1 MRTDRLFFILIF
13 LVCFGFTKAQVAPD
27 KYVVYFTDKNNT
39 PYSLDAPEEF
49 LTQKAIDRRIKGAIP
64 IDSTDLPVDPVFL
77 DSIETTG
84 ANVIYKSKWYNFAVV
99 NANEVDIL
107 TIQNFGF
114 VKSVSKRNKKR
125 DFVPVKNKFAAEE
138 LLQKGRDSGY
148 DEVQQQINVDELHD
162 MGYRGDNI
170 RIAVIDA
177 GFNGMDAY
185 QEFEHLY
192 TSGRLIAARNVA
204 TNESIYNSHTHG
216 RSVSSIMCA
225 DLGIEYQGVAIEAEY
240 ILIRSET
247 GATEYIEEE
256 YAWVAAAEYAD
267 SLGADII
274 NSSLGYSTFDW
285 PDQNHTHADLDGVTS
300 IISRAAGMAFHKGIL
315 VVTSAGNLGNDD
327 WYYISVPADQP
338 DILTVGSVN
347 VDGEWSE
354 FSSVGLPEQ
363 TYKPDI
369 AACGEFAPYV
379 ANGEV
384 FNGNGTSYS
393 SPLIAGAAACLWQ
406 SNYSKTNFEV
416 AAAIRASASLY
427 PGGNQ
432 FIGFGIPNFGYAFS
446 ILNDSSNIPSD
457 PDKAEF
463 LSAYLSDDNK
473 LVLNIYSTEQS
484 NVSIKVYD
492 LSGRLVYIEQ
502 VSLQEMAT
510 NTIELKHSFTK
521 SENPIVLIH
530 LEGES
535 FNETQKVS
543 LY

>member
-1 MRTDRLFFILIF
+1 MRTVSLLLFLLFIAGN
-13 LVCFGFTKAQVAPD
+13 GFVKAQVAPN

-39 PYSLDAPEEF
+39 PYSIDAPEEF
-49 LTQKAIDRRIKGAIP
+49 LTQKAIDRRVKGEIP
-64 IDSTDLPVDPVFL
+64 VDSTDLPVDPVYL

-84 ANVIYKSKWYNFAVV
+84 ATVIYKSNWYNFAVV

-114 VKSVSKRNKKR
+114 VSSVSKRNKKSGSV
-125 DFVPVKNKFAAEE
+125 FLKNKFLTEE
-138 LLQKGRDSGY
+138 LIQKSVSY
-148 DEVQQQINVDELHD
+148 DEVQQQINVDALHD
-162 MGYRGDNI
+162 MGYKGQNM

-177 GFNGMDAY
+177 GFNGMDVY

-192 TSGRLIAARNVA
+192 TSGRLIATRNVA
-204 TNESIYNSHTHG
+204 SDESIYNSHTHG

-225 DLGIEYQGVAIEAEY
+225 DLGMEYQGVAVEAEY

-285 PDQNHTHADLDGVTS
+285 PDQNHTHADLDGNTS
-300 IISRAAGMAFHKGIL
+300 IISRAAGLAFQKGIL

-338 DILTVGSVN
+338 DILTVGSVDVN
-347 VDGEWSE
+347 GDWSE

-363 TYKPDI
+363 TYKPDV

-379 ANGEV
+379 ANGTV
-384 FNGNGTSYS
+384 YNGNGTSYS
-393 SPLIAGAAACLWQ
+393 SPLVAGAAACLWQ
-406 SNYSKTNFEV
+406 SNPGKTNYEV
-416 AAAIRASASLY
+416 AAAIRTSASLY

-432 FIGFGIPNFGYAFS
+432 FIGFGIPDFGYAFS
-446 ILNDSSNIPSD
+446 ILNDSSNIPAD

-463 LSAYLSDDNK
+463 LSAYLSDDNT
-473 LVLNIYSTEQS
+473 LILNIYSPEQS
-484 NVSIKVYD
+484 NIYIKVFD
-492 LSGRLVYIEQ
+492 LSGKLVHVEPFTLEKMI
-502 VSLQEMAT
+502 T
-510 NTIELKHSFTK
+510 NTIELEHSFTK
-521 SENPIVLIH
+521 SENPIVIVH

-543 LY
+543 LF